1 MSRQGRISE
10 WCRFFGVRTP
20 DEAAAELQKLVARLD
35 DAYDQLNYLAR
46 LFAGCPSDDAE
57 EGVRIARTSIDEST
71 DLVGDALRQMRAHD
85 PDAA

>member
-1 MSRQGRISE
+1 MSRQGRIGE

-20 DEAAAELQKLVARLD
+20 DEGAAELHKLVARLD

-46 LFAGCPSDDAE
+46 LLAGCPSDDAE
-57 EGVRIARTSIDEST
+57 EGVRIARTSVDEAT
-71 DLVGDALRQMRAHD
+71 DLLGVALRQMRADD